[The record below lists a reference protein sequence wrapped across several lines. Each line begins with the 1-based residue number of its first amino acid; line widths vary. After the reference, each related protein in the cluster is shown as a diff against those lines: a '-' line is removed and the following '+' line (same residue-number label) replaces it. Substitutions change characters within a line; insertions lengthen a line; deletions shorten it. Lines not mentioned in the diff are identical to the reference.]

1 MSSCWASVAAALRRA
16 PRRRTREPSLQE
28 QLLAASERASVE
40 RLRERA
46 GALQRELDAVAGE
59 TEEAEAAAR
68 RAEARAAGSG
78 AALRAAA
85 GEREA
90 HEAKVRAVDEEIAA
104 MDQRIRVLQAI
115 VATIT
120 PK

>member
-1 MSSCWASVAAALRRA
+1 MSSSPPPPRSSCWASVTSALRRG
-16 PRRRTREPSLQE
+16 PRTREPSLQE
-28 QLLAASERASVE
+28 QLLAASERANVE

-46 GALQRELDAVAGE
+46 GALQRELDAVAVL
-59 TEEAEAAAR
+59 ASDAD
-68 RAEARAAGSG
+68 

-85 GEREA
+85 REREA
-90 HEAKVRAVDEEIAA
+90 HEGKLRAVDEEIRA